1 MKKKIATV
9 DENGVIE
16 IIDKEG
22 FHGEVCA
29 GELEKLLRLLEEEG
43 IEVKTK
49 TVKRVVCTSS
59 QAAARQ
65 GVSA

>member
-1 MKKKIATV
+1 MKKKIATI

-16 IIDKEG
+16 ITDKEG
-22 FHGEVCA
+22 FLGEACA
-29 GELEKLLRLLEEEG
+29 GEMEKLLNLLEEEG
-43 IEVKTK
+43 ITVKTK
-49 TVKRVVCTSS
+49 TVKRVVCASS